1 MQSVRGGA
9 RCPST
14 GKQRD
19 YIVSKVVDRLHAA
32 KGHIPFLAD
41 HALAPA
47 PAIRRPLRRL
57 LPRPLPLP
65 LPRLLPRRRWPP
77 RCGDIYRRLLASQ
90 CVSCTLYMEAVC
102 AFVMADCLLACAVHG
117 AERVAALP
125 RDIAGGFAAMSR
137 GFAAPFLGR
146 SSPFLGSMAYL

>member
-1 MQSVRGGA
+1 MRQRVTFRFLRTMRSLRCPLFGARSAACSRARSRSRSRACSRGGDG
-9 RCPST
+9 RLGVET
-14 GKQRD
+14 
-19 YIVSKVVDRLHAA
+19 YI
-32 KGHIPFLAD
+32 
-41 HALAPA
+41 
-47 PAIRRPLRRL
+47 
-57 LPRPLPLP
+57 
-65 LPRLLPRRRWPP
+65 
-77 RCGDIYRRLLASQ
+77 RLLASQ

-125 RDIAGGFAAMSR
+125 RDIAGGFDAMSRAVPGRAGGFAAMSR